1 MIYRFRS
8 CRSINEYKELLNREV
23 YFSDLQSLNDPMEG
37 VNNIY
42 WNGDKIVWVK
52 FFRVFAEY
60 YLNNTNKNIKQ
71 EIKENIKSSFI
82 NDIDL
87 KVLIDNI
94 INVKVNQVGLK
105 NILFYVCFILERQ
118 DNNVFNNEEFH
129 IASRDKLV
137 SLLVNAIKRDG
148 MKEYLDNLNP
158 EREISNLIPIGSS
171 DFYNRIDK
179 FIEEIISN
187 VSRKFYV
194 ACFTTE
200 YSNSSMWGIYADSH
214 RGVCLMFEDNTMNC
228 YEEEMEYKK
237 IDYKN
242 VIEQFNFFEL
252 LVMLKK
258 EDFFSWTSFLDMKS
272 KYYLNELEYF
282 EKQRMFQE
290 KLLDQNL
297 RKLTDWSFEKE
308 YRLILNGFLEPKYNT
323 AENRKIKY
331 NLKSLRG
338 VIFGINTSLQDK
350 KEIFYMI
357 LNICQKEKSDHIK
370 LYQAVYSYDN
380 NEIKT
385 IELDG
390 LNKFLK
396 TLI

>member
-1 MIYRFRS
+1 M
-8 CRSINEYKELLNREV
+8 
-23 YFSDLQSLNDPMEG
+23 
-37 VNNIY
+37 
-42 WNGDKIVWVK
+42 
-52 FFRVFAEY
+52 
-60 YLNNTNKNIKQ
+60 
-71 EIKENIKSSFI
+71 
-82 NDIDL
+82 
-87 KVLIDNI
+87 
-94 INVKVNQVGLK
+94 
-105 NILFYVCFILERQ
+105 
-118 DNNVFNNEEFH
+118 
-129 IASRDKLV
+129 
-137 SLLVNAIKRDG
+137 
-148 MKEYLDNLNP
+148 
-158 EREISNLIPIGSS
+158 
-171 DFYNRIDK
+171 
-179 FIEEIISN
+179 
-187 VSRKFYV
+187 
-194 ACFTTE
+194 
-200 YSNSSMWGIYADSH
+200 
-214 RGVCLMFEDNTMNC
+214 
-228 YEEEMEYKK
+228 
-237 IDYKN
+237 
-242 VIEQFNFFEL
+242 
-252 LVMLKK
+252 
-258 EDFFSWTSFLDMKS
+258 DMKS